1 MHYGYV
7 LAVLGLVLA
16 AWPVQADPLN
26 QLFDDDLSRFTDP
39 TPLVNGPF
47 IGVSTRLKVATALK
61 QSKADQLVVSGSE
74 VQRDPHVLRVCIA
87 TYQPDGLVDDVIDIE
102 TGLFQCTGSQ
112 KRLQLP
118 NHLVGTA
125 GARDNIG

>member
-74 VQRDPHVLRVCIA
+74 VQRDPQDITVN
-87 TYQPDGLVDDVIDIE
+87 GLVVKPGAPPIPASVREIIIYGGGLKSVTV
-102 TGLFQCTGSQ
+102 TGPRPP
-112 KRLQLP
+112 K
-118 NHLVGTA
+118 
-125 GARDNIG
+125 